1 MIKSRS
7 MYGLF
12 TREIL
17 LNMLSFVVI
26 LRSLNEILASFDIF
40 ALRCYN
46 KTREETSVSL
56 TTKHSSR
63 KPRVKFAHKNSIYS
77 QYFSLNP

>member
-1 MIKSRS
+1 MTELWLKYKNFYENKEIMIKSRL

-12 TREIL
+12 TGEIL
-17 LNMLSFVVI
+17 LNILSFFVI

-46 KTREETSVSL
+46 KRQGRKHRSV
-56 TTKHSSR
+56 
-63 KPRVKFAHKNSIYS
+63 
-77 QYFSLNP
+77 

>member
-17 LNMLSFVVI
+17 LNMLSFFVI
-26 LRSLNEILASFDIF
+26 LRSLNEILGSFDIF

-46 KTREETSVSL
+46 RRQGRKRRSV
-56 TTKHSSR
+56 
-63 KPRVKFAHKNSIYS
+63 
-77 QYFSLNP
+77 